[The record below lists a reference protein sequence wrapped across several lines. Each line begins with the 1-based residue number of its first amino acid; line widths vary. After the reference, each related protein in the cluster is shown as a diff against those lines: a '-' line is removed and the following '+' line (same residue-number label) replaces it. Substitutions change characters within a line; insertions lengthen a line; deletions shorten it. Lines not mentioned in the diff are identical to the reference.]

1 MHSELEQLLVLQD
14 RQQKIRHIQTE
25 IKTLPLERAH
35 LESQLAA
42 TAAGVES
49 LKQKGRLVEV
59 ERKKLELDVGTRTES
74 ISRLKTQ
81 QYQTRKNEEFRA
93 IGHEIERY
101 ENEISKL
108 EDQELELMI
117 EVDKLKGELEAADKS
132 ARTTKDSISRQLAD
146 LETKSKAL
154 ETQQTELT
162 NEREALAS
170 KIDADVLDQ
179 FERLFNSKGDA
190 AIVAVEHGVCT
201 GCHMK
206 VTTATAARVKAG
218 REIVNC
224 EQCGRIL
231 YLGPVAA
238 SLIGAR
244 TGRRRELVSDV
255 ESEQNHVAIA
265 HFVLFSFQTQ
275 FACFACFRERTG
287 CDQIVVMNG
296 FRCDKPALKIGVN
309 RTGGGRRFVAG
320 VNGPCASSPFRQ
332 W

>member
-14 RQQKIRHIQTE
+14 RQQKIRQIQTE
-25 IKTLPLERAH
+25 IKTLPLERVY

-42 TAAGVES
+42 TAAGFES
-49 LKQKGRLVEV
+49 LKLKGRQVEV

-74 ISRLKTQ
+74 IARLKTQ
-81 QYQTRKNEEFRA
+81 QYQTRKNDEFQA

-101 ENEISKL
+101 ENEIRKL

-117 EVDKLKGELEAADKS
+117 EADKLKAEIDAADKS
-132 ARTTKDSISRQLAD
+132 ARATKESISRQLTD

-154 ETQQTELT
+154 GSQRQEL
-162 NEREALAS
+162 ESDREALAAQ
-170 KIDADVLDQ
+170 IDLDLLDQ

-218 REIVNC
+218 KEIVSC

-231 YLGPVAA
+231 YLG
-238 SLIGAR
+238 
-244 TGRRRELVSDV
+244 E
-255 ESEQNHVAIA
+255 
-265 HFVLFSFQTQ
+265 
-275 FACFACFRERTG
+275 
-287 CDQIVVMNG
+287 
-296 FRCDKPALKIGVN
+296 
-309 RTGGGRRFVAG
+309 
-320 VNGPCASSPFRQ
+320 
-332 W
+332 